1 MQKDYSKFD
10 ANGVQIHDEKGHE
23 LPDATPIAAAIGYTR
38 QPSLAEQIRQMVRSE
53 RLAQE
58 AAAMGAETFE
68 EADDFEV
75 GDPADFLPGTPYEQD
90 FDPVPVSE
98 LKARKKKA
106 EEAEAAPP
114 PEPNSEKKPTGGD
127 QPPVPP
133 TS

>member
-10 ANGVQIHDEKGHE
+10 ANGVQIHDENGHE
-23 LPDATPIAAAIGYTR
+23 LPDPTPIAAAIGYTR

-58 AAAMGAETFE
+58 AQAMGAETFE

-90 FDPVPVSE
+90 FDPVPVAE
-98 LKARKKKA
+98 LKRRKK
-106 EEAEAAPP
+106 EAETPPPAPP
-114 PEPNSEKKPTGGD
+114 PEPDSKKKTGGGD
-127 QPPVPP
+127 EPPPPP

>member
-1 MQKDYSKFD
+1 MPDYSKFD
-10 ANGVQIHDEKGHE
+10 ANGVQIHDENGHE

-114 PEPNSEKKPTGGD
+114 PEPKPEAKPTGGD

-133 TS
+133 TL